1 MVGPWVIDPAK
12 MSQFDGLAPEQRAV
26 LSLVLDA
33 RKSYA
38 EASQILG
45 ISESAV
51 RERAHAAIDALAR
64 DPVREPPSPTPP
76 QTPAP
81 RHSGASLKGG
91 LLTGLVLGSIAAAV
105 ILLTSGGK
113 KSANGP
119 SSAPSAAIRTFPT
132 TVHTI
137 ARAPAVPTS
146 SAFITGSAPR
156 STSPVRARPL
166 SPPRRRPLAAIPV
179 RRVTP
184 AKTTTSTVK
193 TSLAASVLRLA
204 ANSGGRLKYDT
215 GSLEANAGAVSI
227 DFTNRSPV
235 PHNVT
240 VSSSAGR
247 VIGFTPTFQ
256 GGSRTLHLILKPGSY
271 KFYCSVPGHR
281 MAGMQGTLTVR

>member
-12 MSQFDGLAPEQRAV
+12 MSQFDGLSSEQRAV

-33 RKSYA
+33 RKSYG

-45 ISESAV
+45 ISENAV

-113 KSANGP
+113 KSTNGP
-119 SSAPSAAIRTFPT
+119 FTSPSAAIRTFPT
-132 TVHTI
+132 TVHTV
-137 ARAPAVPTS
+137 ARAPVAPAS
-146 SAFITGSAPR
+146 STFITRSAPR
-156 STSPVRARPL
+156 STTSVRKRPL
-166 SPPRRRPLAAIPV
+166 SLPRTRPLAAASV
-179 RRVTP
+179 RRATT

-193 TSLAASVLRLA
+193 KSPAASVLRLA
-204 ANSGGRLKYDT
+204 ANSGAQLKYDT
-215 GSLEANAGAVSI
+215 GSLETKAGAVSI
-227 DFTNRSPV
+227 DFTNRSLLA
-235 PHNVT
+235 HNVT
-240 VSSSAGR
+240 VASSAGR
-247 VIGFTPTFQ
+247 VIGSTPTFR
-256 GGSRTLHLILKPGSY
+256 GGSKTLHLTLKRGSY

-281 MAGMQGTLTVR
+281 MAGMEGTLTVR